1 MKDSYTVTVLVA
13 APGTP
18 LKDGGTS
25 AAGHVYYAVAAGEG
39 AVSYGFSPRE
49 EGSASGDG
57 AVSDKDLD
65 QYFKPLYSR
74 TMEISPEQYSKL
86 IAFGD
91 DPELH
96 GFDMQY
102 NGATNSCIDFVWGA
116 LNNAGIHRATDS
128 AVEDRAF
135 DGALKPLDNIKH
147 IRSIPAPVPDSE
159 LNKEDANDMP
169 KRTLLQKIISDAD
182 LPEKER
188 GMLETIRAQVAGI
201 DKRFNRPYDETS
213 ERISVGLL
221 TLAREKGLDRVD
233 HVLLGNLPP
242 DGSERR
248 MFVVQG
254 EPQNPAHVRASLTAD
269 ELASTPLER
278 SYERLSKML
287 QGQERAET
295 ELQETPR
302 QARTEQQMA

>member
-1 MKDSYTVTVLVA
+1 MVDKYTVTVSVA

-18 LKDGGTS
+18 MEGGGTS
-25 AAGHVYYAVAAGEG
+25 AAGHMYFAVEEG
-39 AVSYGFSPRE
+39 QGSRSYGFSPSSS
-49 EGSASGDG
+49 GSISGQG
-57 AVSDKDLD
+57 KVSTDDKD
-65 QYFKPLYSR
+65 QYLGPLFQR
-74 TMEISPEQYSKL
+74 TMEISPMQFSKL
-86 IAFGD
+86 IAFGQ

-116 LNNAGIHRATDS
+116 LNYAGIHRTTDS
-128 AVEDRAF
+128 AVEDRTF

-147 IRSIPAPVPDSE
+147 IRSIPAPVPDSK
-159 LNKEDANDMP
+159 LNKEDTNDMP

-188 GMLETIRAQVAGI
+188 GMLDTIRAQVAGI
-201 DKRFNRPYDETS
+201 DKRFDRAYDETS
-213 ERISVGLL
+213 ERISLGLL
-221 TLAREKGLDRVD
+221 TLARDKGLDRVD
-233 HVLLGNLPP
+233 HVLLGNPPP
-242 DGSERR
+242 DGSDRR

-269 ELASTPLER
+269 ELASTPVER

-295 ELQETPR
+295 AQQEAPR
-302 QARTEQQMA
+302 MARTEQQMV